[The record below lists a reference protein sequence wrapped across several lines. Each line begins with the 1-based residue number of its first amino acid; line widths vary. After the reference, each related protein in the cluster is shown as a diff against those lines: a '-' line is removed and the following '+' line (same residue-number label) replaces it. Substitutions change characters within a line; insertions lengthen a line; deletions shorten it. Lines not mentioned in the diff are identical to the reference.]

1 MTPVAQTNYGFT
13 NVNVTPRRANQP
25 MSDER
30 TWTISELAKEFA
42 TTPRSIRFYEEK
54 KLISP
59 LRTDGDQRL
68 FTRRDRTRLKLILRG
83 KRFGLSLD
91 QISDILGVYS
101 TDMDEAEQI
110 RKALTHLGNALE
122 DLGERKHDLELMM
135 RELLMILGGM
145 RTRLAQLDATPKGQ
159 PY

>member
-1 MTPVAQTNYGFT
+1 
-13 NVNVTPRRANQP
+13 
-25 MSDER
+25 MSEDP
-30 TWTISELAKEFA
+30 TWTISELAREFA

-54 KLISP
+54 ELISP
-59 LRTDGDQRL
+59 LRTEGDQRV

-91 QISDILGVYS
+91 QISDILGAYS

-110 RKALTHLGNALE
+110 RKALDHLGHALQ
-122 DLGERKHDLELMM
+122 DLGERKHDLEMM
-135 RELLMILGGM
+135 MQELLMILGGM
-145 RTRLAQLDATPKGQ
+145 RTRLAQLDAAPKGR

>member
-1 MTPVAQTNYGFT
+1 
-13 NVNVTPRRANQP
+13 

-30 TWTISELAKEFA
+30 TWTISELAKELD

-54 KLISP
+54 HLISP
-59 LRTDGDQRL
+59 LRTEGDQRL

-110 RKALTHLGNALE
+110 RKAMDYLSRALD
-122 DLGERKHDLELMM
+122 DLAQRKQDIEVMM
-135 RELLMILGGM
+135 RDLLMILGGM
-145 RTRLAQLDATPKGQ
+145 RTRLAQLDSGPKGR

>member
-1 MTPVAQTNYGFT
+1 MV
-13 NVNVTPRRANQP
+13 
-25 MSDER
+25 DEP
-30 TWTISELAKEFA
+30 TWTISELAKEFEV
-42 TTPRSIRFYEEK
+42 TPRSIRFYEEK
-54 KLISP
+54 QLINP
-59 LRTDGDQRL
+59 LRTEGDQRL

-110 RKALTHLGNALE
+110 RKALDYLGKALD
-122 DLGERKHDLELMM
+122 DLGQRKQDIERMMQDL
-135 RELLMILGGM
+135 LLILGGM
-145 RTRLAQLDATPKGQ
+145 RTRLAQLEAAPKGR

>member
-1 MTPVAQTNYGFT
+1 MP
-13 NVNVTPRRANQP
+13 
-25 MSDER
+25 DEQ
-30 TWTISELAKEFA
+30 TWTISELAREFEI
-42 TTPRSIRFYEEK
+42 TPRSIRFYEEK
-54 KLISP
+54 DLISP
-59 LRTDGDQRL
+59 LRTEGDQRL

-110 RKALTHLGNALE
+110 RKALNHLGQALE
-122 DLGERKHDLELMM
+122 DLGDRKRDLELMM
-135 RELLMILGGM
+135 QELLMILGGM
-145 RTRLAQLDATPKGQ
+145 RTRLAQLDAAPKGR

>member
-1 MTPVAQTNYGFT
+1 MTHIAQTNYGFT
-13 NVNVTPRRANQP
+13 NVNVTPRRANSP
-25 MSDER
+25 MSDEP
-30 TWTISELAKEFA
+30 TWTISELAKEFD

-59 LRTDGDQRL
+59 LRTDGDQRS

-122 DLGERKHDLELMM
+122 DLGERRQDLELMM

-145 RTRLAQLDATPKGQ
+145 KTRLAQLDAAPKGQ

>member
-1 MTPVAQTNYGFT
+1 M
-13 NVNVTPRRANQP
+13 
-25 MSDER
+25 DDDR
-30 TWTISELAKEFA
+30 TWSISELAKEFDI
-42 TTPRSIRFYEEK
+42 TPRSIRFYEEK
-54 KLISP
+54 QLISP

-91 QISDILGVYS
+91 QVSDILGVYS

-110 RKALTHLGNALE
+110 RKALTYLGRALD
-122 DLGERKHDLELMM
+122 DLADRKQDLELMM
-135 RELLMILGGM
+135 RELLLILGGM
-145 RTRLAQLDATPKGQ
+145 KTRLAQLDAAPKGR

>member
-1 MTPVAQTNYGFT
+1 MAEEP
-13 NVNVTPRRANQP
+13 
-25 MSDER
+25 
-30 TWTISELAKEFA
+30 TWTISELAKEFE

-54 KLISP
+54 ELISP
-59 LRTDGDQRL
+59 LRTEGDQRL

-110 RKALTHLGNALE
+110 RKALEYLGKALD
-122 DLGERKHDLELMM
+122 DLGQRKQDIERMMQDL
-135 RELLMILGGM
+135 LLILGGM
-145 RTRLAQLDATPKGQ
+145 RTRLAQLEAAPKGR